1 MTTRYSS
8 SESDNSDIEDRNHS
22 RTSTSSVEED
32 VIKGPNG
39 QSVKKTTTTKTT
51 TTTRK
56 YTTTTDKDGKQTTT
70 ITEEVSVNGAP
81 VAPAPTSGFIARVSS
96 LPLIHDSVST
106 LHSYAKDNKYSRYAL
121 DTAGSAVETVSKYT
135 EPYST
140 RLQPAISKVD
150 QIATKSLDVFETTF
164 PIVTKPTSEIVT
176 KVKQPYVYVE
186 ESSKNAYTQIQST
199 IDTRVTAPVKA
210 VTNNIATTAASTRDQ
225 ITTVATSTRDQ
236 ITTVATSTRDQIT
249 TAATSTANNIT
260 AAATTTATA
269 IATRV
274 NTHATPLVDGLETI
288 VNRVLP
294 ADAEV
299 EQSTAGQSNQASRV
313 VDLGRNVSL
322 RVSRRVSVSVAPIT
336 QSAQDLRKAAENNA
350 AVIKSKE
357 SIQALNIRLNAL
369 IEAVR
374 AHAIE
379 LQENV
384 QKVPGEASQ
393 RVQTLSTSLLVEID
407 SLSVYLKEH
416 SPKLPVYVQV
426 RLEPLVG
433 FVNDRYVTVKGEM
446 VKPDVSALQ
455 KARNILQL
463 TTEETLPILQSAAQE
478 VKESLL
484 QYQVSI
490 QENVHKGITKVQAV
504 NSSVSDAASRAVQT
518 ARVTLV
524 GAKHPTNLPPF
535 TTTHT
540 TNEETKMFKDP
551 RATIK
556 SVDMAEEM
564 QQDAIEVAIRAFT
577 QFAIEREMA
586 AYLKKEFDRKYGLT
600 WHCIVGR
607 NFGSF
612 VTHGKLQLKAYFRV
626 MYK

>member
-1 MTTRYSS
+1 T
-8 SESDNSDIEDRNHS
+8 
-22 RTSTSSVEED
+22 
-32 VIKGPNG
+32 
-39 QSVKKTTTTKTT
+39 
-51 TTTRK
+51 
-56 YTTTTDKDGKQTTT
+56 
-70 ITEEVSVNGAP
+70 A
-81 VAPAPTSGFIARVSS
+81 GFIARVSS

-176 KVKQPYVYVE
+176 QVKKPY
-186 ESSKNAYTQIQST
+186 
-199 IDTRVTAPVKA
+199 
-210 VTNNIATTAASTRDQ
+210 
-225 ITTVATSTRDQ
+225 
-236 ITTVATSTRDQIT
+236 IT

-322 RVSRRVSVSVAPIT
+322 RVSRRVSVSVAPIA

-350 AVIKSKE
+350 TVIKSKE

-384 QKVPGEASQ
+384 QKVPTEASQ

-463 TTEETLPILQSAAQE
+463 TTEETLPILQS
-478 VKESLL
+478 
-484 QYQVSI
+484 
-490 QENVHKGITKVQAV
+490 
-504 NSSVSDAASRAVQT
+504 
-518 ARVTLV
+518 
-524 GAKHPTNLPPF
+524 
-535 TTTHT
+535 
-540 TNEETKMFKDP
+540 
-551 RATIK
+551 
-556 SVDMAEEM
+556 
-564 QQDAIEVAIRAFT
+564 
-577 QFAIEREMA
+577 
-586 AYLKKEFDRKYGLT
+586 
-600 WHCIVGR
+600 
-607 NFGSF
+607 
-612 VTHGKLQLKAYFRV
+612 
-626 MYK
+626 

>member
-8 SESDNSDIEDRNHS
+8 SESDNSDIEDRTHS

-39 QSVKKTTTTKTT
+39 QAVKKTTTTKTT
-51 TTTRK
+51 TTTR
-56 YTTTTDKDGKQTTT
+56 
-70 ITEEVSVNGAP
+70 N
-81 VAPAPTSGFIARVSS
+81 
-96 LPLIHDSVST
+96 
-106 LHSYAKDNKYSRYAL
+106 SYAKDNKYSRYAL

-176 KVKQPYVYVE
+176 QVKKPYVYVE

-210 VTNNIATTAASTRDQ
+210 VTNNIATTAA
-225 ITTVATSTRDQ
+225 STRDQ

-322 RVSRRVSVSVAPIT
+322 RVSRRVSVSVAPIA

-350 AVIKSKE
+350 TVIKSKE

-384 QKVPGEASQ
+384 QKVPTEASQ

-416 SPKLPVYVQV
+416 SPKLPVYVQ
-426 RLEPLVG
+426 
-433 FVNDRYVTVKGEM
+433 GEM

-524 GAKHPTNLPPF
+524 GAK
-535 TTTHT
+535 
-540 TNEETKMFKDP
+540 
-551 RATIK
+551 
-556 SVDMAEEM
+556 
-564 QQDAIEVAIRAFT
+564 
-577 QFAIEREMA
+577 
-586 AYLKKEFDRKYGLT
+586 
-600 WHCIVGR
+600 
-607 NFGSF
+607 
-612 VTHGKLQLKAYFRV
+612 
-626 MYK
+626 

>member
-1 MTTRYSS
+1 
-8 SESDNSDIEDRNHS
+8 
-22 RTSTSSVEED
+22 
-32 VIKGPNG
+32 
-39 QSVKKTTTTKTT
+39 
-51 TTTRK
+51 
-56 YTTTTDKDGKQTTT
+56 
-70 ITEEVSVNGAP
+70 NGAP
-81 VAPAPTSGFIARVSS
+81 VAAASTAGFIARVSS

-176 KVKQPYVYVE
+176 QVKKPY
-186 ESSKNAYTQIQST
+186 
-199 IDTRVTAPVKA
+199 
-210 VTNNIATTAASTRDQ
+210 
-225 ITTVATSTRDQ
+225 
-236 ITTVATSTRDQIT
+236 
-249 TAATSTANNIT
+249 
-260 AAATTTATA
+260 
-269 IATRV
+269 
-274 NTHATPLVDGLETI
+274 
-288 VNRVLP
+288 
-294 ADAEV
+294 
-299 EQSTAGQSNQASRV
+299 
-313 VDLGRNVSL
+313 
-322 RVSRRVSVSVAPIT
+322 
-336 QSAQDLRKAAENNA
+336 NNA
-350 AVIKSKE
+350 TVIKSKE

-384 QKVPGEASQ
+384 QKVPSEASQ

-478 VKESLL
+478 VKESL
-484 QYQVSI
+484 
-490 QENVHKGITKVQAV
+490 
-504 NSSVSDAASRAVQT
+504 
-518 ARVTLV
+518 
-524 GAKHPTNLPPF
+524 
-535 TTTHT
+535 
-540 TNEETKMFKDP
+540 
-551 RATIK
+551 
-556 SVDMAEEM
+556 
-564 QQDAIEVAIRAFT
+564 
-577 QFAIEREMA
+577 
-586 AYLKKEFDRKYGLT
+586 
-600 WHCIVGR
+600 
-607 NFGSF
+607 
-612 VTHGKLQLKAYFRV
+612 
-626 MYK
+626 

>member
-8 SESDNSDIEDRNHS
+8 SESDNSDIEDRHHS

-32 VIKGPNG
+32 VVKGDG
-39 QSVKKTTTTKTT
+39 HSVKKTTTKTT

-56 YTTTTDKDGKQTTT
+56 FTTTTDKDGKQTTT
-70 ITEEVSVNGAP
+70 VTEEVSVNGTP
-81 VAPAPTSGFIARVSS
+81 VVATASSAGFIARVSS

-106 LHSYAKDNKYSRYAL
+106 LHSYAKDNRYSRYAL

-176 KVKQPYVYVE
+176 QVKKPYVYVE
-186 ESSKNAYTQIQST
+186 ESSKNAYTQIQAT

-210 VTNNIATTAASTRDQ
+210 VTNNFATTAA
-225 ITTVATSTRDQ
+225 
-236 ITTVATSTRDQIT
+236 STRDQIT
-249 TAATSTANNIT
+249 TAATSTANNISV
-260 AAATTTATA
+260 AATTTATA
-269 IATRV
+269 FATRV

-299 EQSTAGQSNQASRV
+299 DQSTASQSNQASRV

-322 RVSRRVSVSVAPIT
+322 RVSRRVSVSVAPIA

-350 AVIKSKE
+350 AMIKSKE

-369 IEAVR
+369 VESVR
-374 AHAIE
+374 AHAKE

-407 SLSVYLKEH
+407 SLSLYLKEH

-463 TTEETLPILQSAAQE
+463 TTEETLPILQSAAQD

-490 QENVHKGITKVQAV
+490 QENVQNGITKVQAV
-504 NSSVSDAASRAVQT
+504 NSSISDAASRAVQT

-524 GAKHPTNLPPF
+524 GAK
-535 TTTHT
+535 
-540 TNEETKMFKDP
+540 
-551 RATIK
+551 
-556 SVDMAEEM
+556 
-564 QQDAIEVAIRAFT
+564 
-577 QFAIEREMA
+577 
-586 AYLKKEFDRKYGLT
+586 
-600 WHCIVGR
+600 
-607 NFGSF
+607 
-612 VTHGKLQLKAYFRV
+612 
-626 MYK
+626 

>member
-1 MTTRYSS
+1 MTTPYSS
-8 SESDNSDIEDRNHS
+8 SESDNSDMEDRTHS

-32 VIKGPNG
+32 VIKGDG

-56 YTTTTDKDGKQTTT
+56 FTTTTDKDGKQTTT
-70 ITEEVSVNGAP
+70 VTEEVSVNGTP
-81 VAPAPTSGFIARVSS
+81 VVATVSSAGFIARVSS

-106 LHSYAKDNKYSRYAL
+106 LHSYAKDNRYSRYAL

-176 KVKQPYVYVE
+176 QVKKPYVYVE
-186 ESSKNAYTQIQST
+186 ESSKNAYTQIQAT

-210 VTNNIATTAASTRDQ
+210 VTNNLATTAA
-225 ITTVATSTRDQ
+225 STRDQ

-249 TAATSTANNIT
+249 TAATSTANNIS

-269 IATRV
+269 FATRV

-299 EQSTAGQSNQASRV
+299 DQSATNQSNQASRV

-322 RVSRRVSVSVAPIT
+322 RVSRRVSVSVAPIA

-350 AVIKSKE
+350 AMIKSKE

-369 IEAVR
+369 VESVR
-374 AHAIE
+374 AHAKE

-407 SLSVYLKEH
+407 SLSLYLKEH

-463 TTEETLPILQSAAQE
+463 TTEETLPILQSAAQD

-524 GAKHPTNLPPF
+524 GAK
-535 TTTHT
+535 
-540 TNEETKMFKDP
+540 
-551 RATIK
+551 
-556 SVDMAEEM
+556 
-564 QQDAIEVAIRAFT
+564 
-577 QFAIEREMA
+577 
-586 AYLKKEFDRKYGLT
+586 
-600 WHCIVGR
+600 
-607 NFGSF
+607 
-612 VTHGKLQLKAYFRV
+612 
-626 MYK
+626 

>member
-1 MTTRYSS
+1 MTTRYST

-39 QSVKKTTTTKTT
+39 QTVRKTTKTT

-56 YTTTTDKDGKQTTT
+56 FTTTTDKDGKTHTTV
-70 ITEEVSVNGAP
+70 TEEVSVNGAP
-81 VAPAPTSGFIARVSS
+81 IAPAPGFIARVSS

-106 LHSYAKDNKYSRYAL
+106 LTSYAKDNKYSRYAL

-135 EPYST
+135 EPYQT

-164 PIVTKPTSEIVT
+164 PIVTKPTAEIVT
-176 KVKQPYVYVE
+176 QVKKPYVYVE

-210 VTNNIATTAASTRDQ
+210 VTSNLATTAA
-225 ITTVATSTRDQ
+225 
-236 ITTVATSTRDQIT
+236 STRDQIT

-294 ADAEV
+294 ADADV
-299 EQSTAGQSNQASRV
+299 EQSTAGQSNQATRV

-322 RVSRRVSVSVAPIT
+322 RVSRRVSVSVAPIA
-336 QSAQDLRKAAENNA
+336 QSAQDLRKSAENNA

-357 SIQALNIRLNAL
+357 QIQALNIRLNAL
-369 IEAVR
+369 LESVR
-374 AHAIE
+374 AHAKE

-384 QKVPGEASQ
+384 QKVPTEASQ

-407 SLSVYLKEH
+407 SLSLYLKEH

-490 QENVHKGITKVQAV
+490 QENVHKGFTKVQAV

-524 GAKHPTNLPPF
+524 GAK
-535 TTTHT
+535 
-540 TNEETKMFKDP
+540 
-551 RATIK
+551 
-556 SVDMAEEM
+556 
-564 QQDAIEVAIRAFT
+564 
-577 QFAIEREMA
+577 
-586 AYLKKEFDRKYGLT
+586 
-600 WHCIVGR
+600 
-607 NFGSF
+607 
-612 VTHGKLQLKAYFRV
+612 
-626 MYK
+626 

>member
-8 SESDNSDIEDRNHS
+8 SESDNSDIEDRTHS

-39 QSVKKTTTTKTT
+39 QAVKKTTTTKTT

-70 ITEEVSVNGAP
+70 VTEEVSVNGAP
-81 VAPAPTSGFIARVSS
+81 VAAAPTAGFIARVSS

-176 KVKQPYVYVE
+176 QVKKPY
-186 ESSKNAYTQIQST
+186 
-199 IDTRVTAPVKA
+199 
-210 VTNNIATTAASTRDQ
+210 
-225 ITTVATSTRDQ
+225 
-236 ITTVATSTRDQIT
+236 IT

-322 RVSRRVSVSVAPIT
+322 RVSRRVSVSVAPIA

-350 AVIKSKE
+350 TVIKSKE

-384 QKVPGEASQ
+384 QKVPTEASQ

-524 GAKHPTNLPPF
+524 GAK
-535 TTTHT
+535 
-540 TNEETKMFKDP
+540 
-551 RATIK
+551 
-556 SVDMAEEM
+556 
-564 QQDAIEVAIRAFT
+564 
-577 QFAIEREMA
+577 
-586 AYLKKEFDRKYGLT
+586 
-600 WHCIVGR
+600 
-607 NFGSF
+607 
-612 VTHGKLQLKAYFRV
+612 
-626 MYK
+626 

>member
-8 SESDNSDIEDRNHS
+8 SESDNSDFEDRNHS

-39 QSVKKTTTTKTT
+39 QSIKKTIKTT
-51 TTTRK
+51 TTTTR
-56 YTTTTDKDGKQTTT
+56 TVSSTDKDGLTTT
-70 ITEEVSVNGAP
+70 SVSVESSTATNGATP
-81 VAPAPTSGFIARVSS
+81 STNGFIARVGA

-135 EPYST
+135 EPYQT
-140 RLQPAISKVD
+140 RLQPTISKVD
-150 QIATKSLDVFETTF
+150 QIANKSLDLFENTF
-164 PIVTKPTSEIVT
+164 PIVTKPTAEIVDT
-176 KVKQPYVYVE
+176 VKKPIVYVE

-210 VTNNIATTAASTRDQ
+210 VTANLATTAASTRDQ
-225 ITTVATSTRDQ
+225 ITTVATK
-236 ITTVATSTRDQIT
+236 
-249 TAATSTANNIT
+249 
-260 AAATTTATA
+260 
-269 IATRV
+269 V

-288 VNRVLP
+288 VNRILP

-299 EQSTAGQSNQASRV
+299 EQSTGVQSNQATRV

-336 QSAQDLRKAAENNA
+336 QSAADLRKAAENNA
-350 AVIKSKE
+350 ALVKSKE
-357 SIQALNIRLNAL
+357 QIQALNIRLNAL
-369 IEAVR
+369 VESVR
-374 AHAIE
+374 AHAKE

-416 SPKLPVYVQV
+416 SPKLPEYVQV

-463 TTEETLPILQSAAQE
+463 TTEETLPILQSAAQD
-478 VKESLL
+478 VKESLIH
-484 QYQVSI
+484 YQVSI
-490 QENVHKGITKVQAV
+490 QEKVQAV

-524 GAKHPTNLPPF
+524 GAK
-535 TTTHT
+535 
-540 TNEETKMFKDP
+540 
-551 RATIK
+551 
-556 SVDMAEEM
+556 
-564 QQDAIEVAIRAFT
+564 
-577 QFAIEREMA
+577 
-586 AYLKKEFDRKYGLT
+586 
-600 WHCIVGR
+600 
-607 NFGSF
+607 
-612 VTHGKLQLKAYFRV
+612 
-626 MYK
+626 

>member
-8 SESDNSDIEDRNHS
+8 SDSDNSDIEDRNHS

-32 VIKGPNG
+32 IIKGPNG

-56 YTTTTDKDGKQTTT
+56 YTTTVDKDGNKTTT
-70 ITEEVSVNGAP
+70 VTEEVSVNGAP
-81 VAPAPTSGFIARVSS
+81 VAPAPGFIARVSS

-106 LHSYAKDNKYSRYAL
+106 LTSYAKDNKYSRYAL

-135 EPYST
+135 EPVST
-140 RLQPAISKVD
+140 RLQPHISKVD
-150 QIATKSLDVFETTF
+150 QIATKSLDIFENTF
-164 PIVTKPTSEIVT
+164 PIVTKPTAEIVSQ
-176 KVKQPYVYVE
+176 VKKPYTYVE

-199 IDTRVTAPVKA
+199 IDTHVAAPVKA
-210 VTNNIATTAASTRDQ
+210 VTNNLATTAASTRDQ
-225 ITTVATSTRDQ
+225 ITT
-236 ITTVATSTRDQIT
+236 
-249 TAATSTANNIT
+249 
-260 AAATTTATA
+260 AATTTATA

-294 ADAEV
+294 VDAEV
-299 EQSTAGQSNQASRV
+299 EQSTASQSNQATRV

-322 RVSRRVSVSVAPIT
+322 RVSRRVSVSVAPIA
-336 QSAQDLRKAAENNA
+336 QSARDLREAAENNA
-350 AVIKSKE
+350 AMIKSKE

-369 IEAVR
+369 VESVR
-374 AHAIE
+374 AHAKE

-393 RVQTLSTSLLVEID
+393 RVQTLSTNLLVEID

-416 SPKLPVYVQV
+416 GPKLPVYVQV

-433 FVNDRYVTVKGEM
+433 FVNDRYATVKGEM

-484 QYQVSI
+484 HYQVSI
-490 QENVHKGITKVQAV
+490 QENVQKGINKVQAV
-504 NSSVSDAASRAVQT
+504 NSSVTDAASRAVQT

-524 GAKHPTNLPPF
+524 GSK
-535 TTTHT
+535 
-540 TNEETKMFKDP
+540 
-551 RATIK
+551 
-556 SVDMAEEM
+556 
-564 QQDAIEVAIRAFT
+564 
-577 QFAIEREMA
+577 
-586 AYLKKEFDRKYGLT
+586 
-600 WHCIVGR
+600 
-607 NFGSF
+607 
-612 VTHGKLQLKAYFRV
+612 
-626 MYK
+626 

>member
-70 ITEEVSVNGAP
+70 VTEEVSVNGAP
-81 VAPAPTSGFIARVSS
+81 GASAPTSGFIARVSS

-164 PIVTKPTSEIVT
+164 PIVTKPTAEIVT

-236 ITTVATSTRDQIT
+236 IA

-299 EQSTAGQSNQASRV
+299 EQSTTGQSNQASRV

-336 QSAQDLRKAAENNA
+336 QSAQDLRKAAENNT

-524 GAKHPTNLPPF
+524 GAK
-535 TTTHT
+535 
-540 TNEETKMFKDP
+540 
-551 RATIK
+551 
-556 SVDMAEEM
+556 
-564 QQDAIEVAIRAFT
+564 
-577 QFAIEREMA
+577 
-586 AYLKKEFDRKYGLT
+586 
-600 WHCIVGR
+600 
-607 NFGSF
+607 
-612 VTHGKLQLKAYFRV
+612 
-626 MYK
+626 